1 VVAAEVKKLAQRS
14 VAATKD
20 VRAIIV
26 QIQAAT
32 AAAVMATEEGL
43 KETDHGVNLA
53 HQSGDA
59 NDDIISMVER
69 TAQLANAI
77 SLATQQ
83 QRTASE
89 QVVATMREVADVT
102 RQAAASS
109 QQASG
114 AANELSGIAHELRR
128 ASQGFKVTPDGPF
141 PGPDAADRSAGA
153 PSDQLGSLPLPLAS
167 GEGA

>member
-1 VVAAEVKKLAQRS
+1 MVAGEVKKLAQRS
-14 VAATKD
+14 VAATKE
-20 VRAIIV
+20 VRTIIA

-32 AAAVMATEEGL
+32 SAAVMATEEGL
-43 KETDHGVNLA
+43 KETEQGVSLA

-59 NDDIISMVER
+59 NEDIISMVER

-102 RQAAASS
+102 RQAAVSS
-109 QQASG
+109 RQTLEAVNQLS
-114 AANELSGIAHELRR
+114 AAAHNLEQTELPDEPDPPWARPPRPDRAPIVPPADAGPGLNRR
-128 ASQGFKVTPDGPF
+128 PATP
-141 PGPDAADRSAGA
+141 AR
-153 PSDQLGSLPLPLAS
+153 
-167 GEGA
+167 